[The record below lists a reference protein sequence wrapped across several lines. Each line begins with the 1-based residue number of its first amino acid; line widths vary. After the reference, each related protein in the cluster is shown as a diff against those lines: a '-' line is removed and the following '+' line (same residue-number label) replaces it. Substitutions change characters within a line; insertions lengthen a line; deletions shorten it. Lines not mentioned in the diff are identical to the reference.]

1 MIRSFVSRS
10 GRITASQKRAR
21 EKLWSQYGINLD
33 KKVLKLEEIFGRSNP
48 KHLEIGFGMGDA
60 LISMAKHNPEHDFL
74 GIDVYNAGI
83 GHLLIELEAAQL
95 TNVKIICA
103 DAVEILTHYLPS
115 ECLDYVYIFFP
126 DPWPKK
132 RHHKRRLIQTEFL
145 KLLATVMKLDTELYI
160 ATDWQHYAEHINE
173 VLEATPLFNGGFI
186 PRPDIRPLTKFEQ
199 RGLKL
204 GHKVWDFKYQI
215 SK

>member
-21 EKLWSQYGINLD
+21 EKLWCQYGINLD

-60 LISMAKHNPEHDFL
+60 LISMAKNNPEHDFL
-74 GIDVYNAGI
+74 GIDVYNPGI

-95 TNVKIICA
+95 TNVKVICA
-103 DAVEILTHYLPS
+103 DAVEILTDYLPS

-132 RHHKRRLIQTEFL
+132 RHHKRRLIQLEFL
-145 KLLATVMKLDTELYI
+145 KLLATVMKLNAELYI
-160 ATDWQHYAEHINE
+160 ATDWQNYAEHINE
-173 VLEATPLFNGGFI
+173 VLEATPLFNGGFA
-186 PRPDIRPLTKFEQ
+186 PRPEIRPLTKFEQ

-204 GHKVWDFKYQI
+204 GHQVWDFKYN
-215 SK
+215 KK

>member
-21 EKLWSQYGINLD
+21 EKLWFQYGINLD

-60 LISMAKHNPEHDFL
+60 LISMAKNNPEHDFL
-74 GIDVYNAGI
+74 GIDVYNPGI

-95 TNVKIICA
+95 TNVKVICA

-145 KLLATVMKLDTELYI
+145 KLLATVMKLDAELYI
-160 ATDWQHYAEHINE
+160 ATDWQNYAEHINE
-173 VLEATPLFNGGFI
+173 VLEATPLFHGGFAA
-186 PRPDIRPLTKFEQ
+186 RPDIRPLTKFEQ

-204 GHKVWDFKYQI
+204 GHKVWDFKFH
-215 SK
+215 KK

>member
-21 EKLWSQYGINLD
+21 EELWFKHGINLD
-33 KKVLKLEEIFGRSNP
+33 KKVLKLEQIFGRSNP

-60 LISMAKHNPEHDFL
+60 LIEMAKNNPEHDFL
-74 GIDVYNAGI
+74 GIDVYNPGI

-95 TNVKIICA
+95 TNVKVICA
-103 DAVEILTHYLPS
+103 DAVEILTDYLPL
-115 ECLDYVYIFFP
+115 ECFDYVYIFFP

-132 RHHKRRLIQTEFL
+132 RHNKRRLIQTEFL
-145 KLLATVMKLDTELYI
+145 KLLATVMKLDSKLYI
-160 ATDWQHYAEHINE
+160 ATDWQNYAEQIHE
-173 VLEATPLFNGGFI
+173 VLAATPLFNGGFI
-186 PRPDIRPLTKFEQ
+186 PRPDIRLLTKFEQ

-204 GHKVWDFKYQI
+204 GHKVWDFKYH
-215 SK
+215 KK

>member
-60 LISMAKHNPEHDFL
+60 LISMAKNNPEHDFL
-74 GIDVYNAGI
+74 GIDVYNPGI

-95 TNVKIICA
+95 TNVKVICA
-103 DAVEILTHYLPS
+103 DAVEILTDYLPS
-115 ECLDYVYIFFP
+115 KCLDSVYIFFP

-132 RHHKRRLIQTEFL
+132 RHHKRRLIQIEFL

-160 ATDWQHYAEHINE
+160 ATDWQNYAEHINE

-186 PRPDIRPLTKFEQ
+186 PRPDIRPLTKFER

-204 GHKVWDFKYQI
+204 GHKVWDFKVNKI
-215 SK
+215 